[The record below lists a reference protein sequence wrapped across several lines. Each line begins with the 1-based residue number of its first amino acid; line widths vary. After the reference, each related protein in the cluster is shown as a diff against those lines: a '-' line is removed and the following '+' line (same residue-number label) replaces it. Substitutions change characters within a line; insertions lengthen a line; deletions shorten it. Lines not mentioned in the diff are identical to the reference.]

1 LHFVFPDSRFPDYFR
16 HPNKKMTKLK
26 VGAKAPAINAVD
38 QNGEKITL
46 AQFKGK
52 KVILYFY
59 PADDTPTC
67 TKEACNFRDNFAL
80 LQKKGYVVLGV
91 SMDPPKK
98 HQKFIAKHDLPF
110 PLIADEDKK
119 VIDAYDI
126 WHLKKFM
133 GREFMGIVR
142 TTFVIDE
149 KGLIEKI
156 IEKVDSA
163 NATDQI
169 LTAE

>member
-1 LHFVFPDSRFPDYFR
+1 
-16 HPNKKMTKLK
+16 MTKLIPGK
-26 VGAKAPAINAVD
+26 KAPAINAVD

-67 TKEACNFRDNFAL
+67 TKEACNYRDNFSML
-80 LQKKGYVVLGV
+80 EKKGYIVIGV

-98 HQKFIAKHDLPF
+98 HQKFISKYDLPF
-110 PLIADEDKK
+110 PLIADEDRK
-119 VIDAYDI
+119 VIDAYDV

-142 TTFVIDE
+142 TTFLIDE
-149 KGLIEKI
+149 KGMIEKVI
-156 IEKVDSA
+156 TKVDSA
-163 NATDQI
+163 NATEQI

>member
-1 LHFVFPDSRFPDYFR
+1 
-16 HPNKKMTKLK
+16 MTKLK
-26 VGAKAPAINAVD
+26 VGAKAPAINAVY